1 MRITKLAML
10 ACASL
15 TFSAF
20 AQDYDLVILDG
31 RVMDPE
37 TMFDAVANVGI
48 KDGRIAAI
56 TKDRISG
63 KESIDAKGLVV
74 AAGFIDTH
82 FHATDPFGRR
92 IGAAD
97 GITTAMDLEH
107 GAISVGQWYDQK
119 AKEGQLINYG
129 TSAIMIG
136 ARMKVHDPEVKLD
149 GPYDI
154 PTILAKVT
162 EAAKDGT
169 PGWSVSR
176 SNIDQMN
183 QVMKILD
190 EDLRAGALGVG
201 VGAAYMARGLTSYE
215 QFEAQRTAA
224 RYGRLTSVHTRFHIS
239 SVTPTEAPIG
249 VSEIL
254 ANAMVLRAPLLVC
267 HDNDYGW
274 WENQEKLQ
282 MARAQGFNVWGEY
295 YPFTAGSTA
304 IGADFLRPE
313 LWEQANGYKYEETMY
328 DPALDKFY
336 SKKEY
341 QDMVAKEPGHLVVIY
356 IPKRKDWL
364 PLWLKTPGMTV
375 ASDGMPGFDSKGNL
389 LPADT
394 DPSKYQGHPRVAATY
409 STTLKLARESGVPL
423 MFILSHLSYNS
434 AKYLGDTGLKAMQE
448 RGRVQVGKVADLT
461 LFDPDRVSPRATYK
475 AGQNG
480 LPPVGIPYVVVGG
493 KIVVKNSVVQDV
505 KAGQPIRFP
514 VEDKGRFQPVTVNG
528 WMGQHTINVP
538 AISSPDTTNAPKVLE
553 DAKDGAAVP
562 QKRSSLSLPS
572 PNAGMARGRSLDE
585 FIIAAAGPAT
595 ASASTAGKPAGSV
608 AAWFGDSAGSRV
620 PDEVFCPIHGML
632 ESRAVVASEAGVG
645 HASFARRI
653 GAPLLSEPSNQ

>member
-1 MRITKLAML
+1 MKCAKLAVL
-10 ACASL
+10 ACAGL
-15 TFSAF
+15 AFSAF
-20 AQDYDLVILDG
+20 AQDYDLVILNG

-48 KDGRIAAI
+48 NGDRIAAI
-56 TKDRISG
+56 TREKISG
-63 KESIDAKGLVV
+63 KETIDAKGLVV
-74 AAGFIDTH
+74 APGFIDTH
-82 FHATDPFGRR
+82 FHATDPFGQR

-107 GAISVGQWYDQK
+107 GAISVGQWYDKK
-119 AKEGQLINYG
+119 AREGQLLNYG

-154 PTILAKVT
+154 STILSKVN
-162 EAAKDGT
+162 EASNDGT
-169 PGWSVSR
+169 AGWSVSR

-190 EDLRAGALGVG
+190 EDLRAGALGIG

-224 RYGRLTSVHTRFHIS
+224 RYGRFTSAHTRFHIS

-282 MARAQGFNVWGEY
+282 MARAQGFNVWAEY
-295 YPFTAGSTA
+295 YPFIAGSTA

-341 QDMVAKEPGHLVVIY
+341 QEVVAKEPGRLVVIY
-356 IPKRKDWL
+356 IPKRKAWL
-364 PLWLKTPGMTV
+364 PMWLRTPGMTV

-409 STTLKLARESGVPL
+409 STTLELARQEGVPL
-423 MFILSHLSYNS
+423 MFTIAQLSYNS

-461 LFDPDRVSPRATYK
+461 LFDADKVSPRATYK

-480 LPPVGIPYVVVGG
+480 LPPVGMPYVVVGG

-505 KAGQPIRFP
+505 KAGQAIRFP
-514 VEDKGRFQPVTVNG
+514 VEDKGRFEPVSVNG
-528 WMGQHTINVP
+528 WYGEHTINVP
-538 AISSPDTTNAPKVLE
+538 ALPPHETMDEP
-553 DAKDGAAVP
+553 AAL
-562 QKRSSLSLPS
+562 RH
-572 PNAGMARGRSLDE
+572 
-585 FIIAAAGPAT
+585 
-595 ASASTAGKPAGSV
+595 SA
-608 AAWFGDSAGSRV
+608 
-620 PDEVFCPIHGML
+620 
-632 ESRAVVASEAGVG
+632 
-645 HASFARRI
+645 
-653 GAPLLSEPSNQ
+653 Q